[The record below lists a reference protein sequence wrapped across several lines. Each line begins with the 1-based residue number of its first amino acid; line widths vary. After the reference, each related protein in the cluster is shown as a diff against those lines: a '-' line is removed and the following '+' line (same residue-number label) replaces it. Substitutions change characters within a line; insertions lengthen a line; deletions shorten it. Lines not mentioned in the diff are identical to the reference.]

1 MDMSGEGQG
10 HLRGEDEVSR
20 SSATA
25 NDSDGQRTRLMS
37 LKLMTHWCLT
47 DDWMSLFMFIW
58 HIHTIT
64 YIYRCLCLW
73 LFVCVCFQ
81 CFSPRVVP
89 LSLIRCLPHFL
100 HVFSRFSFHNSSFLQ
115 ALGFGLL
122 VWIVPWSIPVLFPM
136 RGWHQM
142 VYKMHSLYFV
152 WSYSYS
158 IKVSS
163 IIFNNW
169 INMNQW
175 YSMISNDLQWYSTIM
190 IFTYVHIFC
199 WYNIPMSSTKT
210 IKNGHNGD
218 VLNHVET

>member
-10 HLRGEDEVSR
+10 HLSRRRWSLEVKCNGKWLR
-20 SSATA
+20 RTTDSA
-25 NDSDGQRTRLMS
+25 DVFE
-37 LKLMTHWCLT
+37 T
-47 DDWMSLFMFIW
+47 DDSLMPHWWLNEFIYVYLTYTYNYIHIPMPMFVIV
-58 HIHTIT
+58 
-64 YIYRCLCLW
+64 C
-73 LFVCVCFQ
+73 VCVCFQ

-100 HVFSRFSFHNSSFLQ
+100 HVFSRFSFHNSSTLQ

-175 YSMISNDLQWYSTIM
+175 YSMISNDL
-190 IFTYVHIFC
+190 
-199 WYNIPMSSTKT
+199 
-210 IKNGHNGD
+210 
-218 VLNHVET
+218 